1 MTVSDA
7 AAAVQKVLSCVSD
20 LRSNQQWSRIWQRCL
35 ESAETQIPQTATKK
49 LIDTGSDPVIS
60 VTPEVYYRR
69 VFYELLDVA
78 HNELKYD

>member
-1 MTVSDA
+1 MLQLPSKKSCRVSVISA
-7 AAAVQKVLSCVSD
+7 ATSNGAVFGNAVSVRNSD
-20 LRSNQQWSRIWQRCL
+20 
-35 ESAETQIPQTATKK
+35 TADSHED

-69 VFYELLDVA
+69 VFCELLDVA

>member
-1 MTVSDA
+1 MEPYLATLSGVCSNSDNTDSH
-7 AAAVQKVLSCVSD
+7 KD
-20 LRSNQQWSRIWQRCL
+20 
-35 ESAETQIPQTATKK
+35 

-69 VFYELLDVA
+69 VFCELLDVA